1 MSAQPP
7 AKPAAASIPSTGA
20 EPAVARGKSVRWE
33 RMLALLA
40 DRRRLSVAEVSE
52 ELGISESTVRRDFD
66 QMADR
71 RLAHRTHGGIVAASV
86 AYGLPG
92 RYGGQADDRHLLAEA
107 AARLVAERHT
117 GQPVVGFNGGRTT
130 TLVAKALGELSDQ
143 GSERAAQH
151 GEHVYTV
158 VTSALNI
165 AADLVLRPQVRTV
178 CLGGTA
184 RAQSYELTGPLA
196 VSMARSLW
204 LDVLVVGMVGID
216 AAAGLTCADPD
227 EAGVTTAL
235 VEHSRAVIAVGTS
248 DKLGVRSFAQIC
260 DLSSV
265 TTLVTDA
272 GAAEEQLAP
281 LREAGVEVV
290 VVPTTPRQAPAH
302 DVRTTTDAGDARTA
316 RPGGPTR
323 RV

>member
-1 MSAQPP
+1 MARH
-7 AKPAAASIPSTGA
+7 
-20 EPAVARGKSVRWE
+20 EDPAVGDAPGGLSKSVRWE

-40 DRRRLSVAEVSE
+40 DRQRLSVTEVSE
-52 ELGISESTVRRDFD
+52 QFGISESTVRRDFD

-71 RLAHRTHGGIVAASV
+71 RLAHRTHGGVVAASV

-92 RYGGQADDRHLLAEA
+92 RYGQQVDDRQLVAEA

-130 TLVAKALGELSDQ
+130 TLVAKALGEISDQ
-143 GSERAAQH
+143 ASEQAARH

-165 AADLVLRPQVRTV
+165 ATDLVLRPQVRMV

-196 VSMARSLW
+196 VTMARSLW

-216 AAAGLTCADPD
+216 VHAGLTCADPD

-235 VEHSRAVIAVGTS
+235 VEHSRAVVAVGTS

-260 DLSSV
+260 DLSAV

-272 GAAEEQLAP
+272 GATEAQLAP
-281 LREAGVEVV
+281 LRDAGIEVV
-290 VVPTTPRQAPAH
+290 VVPTAPPSPPT
-302 DVRTTTDAGDARTA
+302 VPSTTSA
-316 RPGGPTR
+316 P
-323 RV
+323 

>member
-1 MSAQPP
+1 MAHDEDQTAVPP
-7 AKPAAASIPSTGA
+7 AGADASAGMS
-20 EPAVARGKSVRWE
+20 KSVRWE

-40 DRRRLSVAEVSE
+40 DRRRLTVTEVSDE
-52 ELGISESTVRRDFD
+52 FGISESTVRRDFD
-66 QMADR
+66 QMAER
-71 RLAHRTHGGIVAASV
+71 RLAHRTHGGVVAATV

-92 RYGGQADDRHLLAEA
+92 RYGQQDADRRALAEV
-107 AARLVAERHT
+107 AARLVAERRT

-165 AADLVLRPQVRTV
+165 ATDLVLRPQVRTV

-184 RAQSYELTGPLA
+184 RAQSYELTGPHA

-216 AAAGLTCADPD
+216 VDAGLTCADPD

-235 VEHSRAVIAVGTS
+235 VEHSREVVAVGTS

-260 DLSSV
+260 DLSVV
-265 TTLVTDA
+265 TTLVTDS
-272 GAAEEQLAP
+272 GATEDQLAP

-290 VVPTTPRQAPAH
+290 VVPTTSPHAPAH
-302 DVRTTTDAGDARTA
+302 DVRTTDAGLAPAA

-323 RV
+323 RVRP